1 MTYIFTTEK
10 WNEDEKWRIQSE
22 NTLNIGHIVH
32 CQCAKPYI
40 FSKQHTQGQL
50 HINSP
55 TPKMKEPLYYGFW
68 VLYILHLVHELCTQY
83 FCYLAT
89 NNIFRLH
96 VIFLAY
102 FCIHILRKFNANVKM
117 LDEMVDS
124 VCVNTV
130 YLFFGVFC
138 LVLFCFVSTNDDNY
152 NTNNNSIASIMI
164 PWNMSRSN
172 QTPYVFARYFFL
184 SYRCVYWFSYI
195 HEYVWLMW
203 Q

>member
-40 FSKQHTQGQL
+40 FSKQHIQGQL

-68 VLYILHLVHELCTQY
+68 VLYIFHLVHELCTQY

-96 VIFLAY
+96 VIFW
-102 FCIHILRKFNANVKM
+102 HIFYTYITEIQCQRLNAWWNGRLSMRKRCFIF
-117 LDEMVDS
+117 S
-124 VCVNTV
+124 SV
-130 YLFFGVFC
+130 YLVWFFS
-138 LVLFCFVSTNDDNY
+138 VLRRQT
-152 NTNNNSIASIMI
+152 TTTKI
-164 PWNMSRSN
+164 P
-172 QTPYVFARYFFL
+172 TTIVLPAL
-184 SYRCVYWFSYI
+184 WF
-195 HEYVWLMW
+195 HETWAA
-203 Q
+203 